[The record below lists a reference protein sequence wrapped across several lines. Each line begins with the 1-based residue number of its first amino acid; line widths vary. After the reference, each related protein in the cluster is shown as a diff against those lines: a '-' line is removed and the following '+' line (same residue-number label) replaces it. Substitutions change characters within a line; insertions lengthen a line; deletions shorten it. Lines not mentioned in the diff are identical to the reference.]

1 MIVIPLIA
9 GLLSLLL
16 PKKGCGVFA
25 LLAAAVNFILAVSIF
40 NKELNLTFPWAGFGM
55 AFSLRLYQFSGFI
68 MLAAAFFGLLISL
81 YSLSFLKDKDYRRQ
95 FYAYLLISLSFV
107 NGAVLANNLV
117 VLLFFWE
124 GLLVTLF
131 GLIVIGGKQSFRT
144 ATKAL
149 VIVGLSDLCMMAG
162 IALTGYL
169 AGTLVISDIHL
180 GLGSLG
186 GLAFILMAIGAVS
199 KAGAIPFHTWI
210 PDAAVDAPLP
220 FMALFPATLEKLLG
234 IYLLARITLDMF
246 KLDAG
251 SPLSIVLMIL
261 GAITILIAVM
271 MALVQKDYKKLLSYH
286 AISQV
291 GYMIL
296 GIGTCLPAGIAG
308 GIFHMLNHA
317 MYKCGLFLTGG
328 AVEKSTGTTNLEN
341 LGGLRA
347 KMPVTFICFFIT
359 AASISGVPPFNGFF
373 SKELVYDAAMQRGWI
388 FYLAAIL
395 GSFFTAASFLKL
407 GHAAYFG
414 KSRKENKDAKEVSV
428 FMLIPMIT
436 LAAVCVIFGVFNYLP
451 INNFIKPILGARAEG
466 HNFTGSSVNM
476 TLGIITVLVLLG
488 AIIHHLMAAKIM
500 GGGIKAAEHIH
511 HAPVLSVVYR
521 WAEKKYLDPYE
532 VGVKF
537 VKIISKLLWRI
548 DRGIDWIYESLTP
561 SAALFVSR
569 TIRRMHTG
577 YYAVYIAWSL
587 VGALLIMLFIFR

>member
-1 MIVIPLIA
+1 
-9 GLLSLLL
+9 
-16 PKKGCGVFA
+16 
-25 LLAAAVNFILAVSIF
+25 
-40 NKELNLTFPWAGFGM
+40 
-55 AFSLRLYQFSGFI
+55 
-68 MLAAAFFGLLISL
+68 
-81 YSLSFLKDKDYRRQ
+81 
-95 FYAYLLISLSFV
+95 
-107 NGAVLANNLV
+107 
-117 VLLFFWE
+117 
-124 GLLVTLF
+124 
-131 GLIVIGGKQSFRT
+131 
-144 ATKAL
+144 
-149 VIVGLSDLCMMAG
+149 
-162 IALTGYL
+162 
-169 AGTLVISDIHL
+169 
-180 GLGSLG
+180 
-186 GLAFILMAIGAVS
+186 
-199 KAGAIPFHTWI
+199 
-210 PDAAVDAPLP
+210 
-220 FMALFPATLEKLLG
+220 
-234 IYLLARITLDMF
+234 
-246 KLDAG
+246 
-251 SPLSIVLMIL
+251 
-261 GAITILIAVM
+261 
-271 MALVQKDYKKLLSYH
+271 
-286 AISQV
+286 
-291 GYMIL
+291 
-296 GIGTCLPAGIAG
+296 
-308 GIFHMLNHA
+308 